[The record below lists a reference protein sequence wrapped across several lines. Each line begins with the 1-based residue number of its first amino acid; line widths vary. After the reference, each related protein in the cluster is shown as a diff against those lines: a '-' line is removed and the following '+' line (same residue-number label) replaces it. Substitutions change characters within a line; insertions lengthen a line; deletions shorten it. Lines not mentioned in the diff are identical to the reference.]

1 MCASKQLSILLMAD
15 CLTHVR
21 VRLAHAQKI
30 RSISGY
36 NYFIMTLIIV
46 TLIAVYEYIHIDLI
60 STSLLAGNLFF
71 QERCCTVF
79 VMYENRCNLNWSIRS
94 NTSLLQNTTCFVTYI
109 IRTKLLEDRC
119 MTLIL

>member
-15 CLTHVR
+15 CLAQRSCETSR
-21 VRLAHAQKI
+21 QKI

-79 VMYENRCNLNWSIRS
+79 VMYENQCNLNWSIRS